1 MKPFLDQTIEH
12 LFLADYRTKYNFE
25 WPNYDT
31 SFLEE
36 EEINAVIQI
45 NGKKRALIKVKKD
58 IKEADLLEITKKDKI
73 VKKYLKNNNIKKII
87 FVKNKLLNIL
97 INE

>member
-1 MKPFLDQTIEH
+1 MG
-12 LFLADYRTKYNFE
+12 TKYNFE
-25 WPNYDT
+25 WPNYDP
-31 SFLEE
+31 SILEE